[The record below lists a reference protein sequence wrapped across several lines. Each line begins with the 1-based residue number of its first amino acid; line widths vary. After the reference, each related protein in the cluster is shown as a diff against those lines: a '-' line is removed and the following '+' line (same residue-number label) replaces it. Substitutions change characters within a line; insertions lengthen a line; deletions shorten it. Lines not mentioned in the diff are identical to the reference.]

1 MERRGWMLSVLAVL
15 LLAAPALSEEETGEP
30 KKPRKKRPAKAKTG
44 LRGEYAMM
52 ANVLKLDE
60 ETKKKFEEAVTAGN
74 AAMKAWMQGDG
85 AKLKEVSAAYRA
97 ARKAKDQDK
106 IKELKPQFDALITA
120 RTKLMAD
127 NKAKIMALLDA
138 EQKVVWA
145 GFMLRRT
152 VMRRYTAAKLTEDQI
167 AQLQKLCEEKAQ
179 TIPDATDREKR
190 KERAAA
196 LKALYAEIEGKI
208 LTDEQ
213 KEAMKKAQPVRK
225 PKAAKGEGRK
235 KKAKG
240 EPAELGNPQ
249 W

>member
-1 MERRGWMLSVLAVL
+1 MLSVLAVL
-15 LLAAPALSEEETGEP
+15 LLAAPALSEEQTGET
-30 KKPRKKRPAKAKTG
+30 KKPRKKRPPKAKAG

-52 ANVLKLDE
+52 VNVLKLDE

-74 AAMKAWMQGDG
+74 AAMKAWRQGDG

-106 IKELKPQFDALITA
+106 IKELRPQFNALITA

-127 NKAKIMALLDA
+127 NKAKIMALLND

-145 GFMLRRT
+145 GFVLRRT
-152 VMRRYTAAKLTEDQI
+152 VMRRYRAAKLTEDQI

-190 KERAAA
+190 KERATA
-196 LKALYAEIEGKI
+196 LKALYAEIEEKI

-213 KEAMKKAQPVRK
+213 KEAMKKAQPTRKRKAAK
-225 PKAAKGEGRK
+225 PKAGQGEG
-235 KKAKG
+235 KAER